1 MNRPLLALAAAFVL
15 ISPFVVVADEAKPVE
30 KKDVPATLN
39 FTMKSLDGEDVNLA
53 KYQGK
58 VVLIVNTA
66 SECGLTGQYKPL
78 QRLHE
83 KYKDQGFVVLGFP
96 CNQFGSQEPG
106 SESEI
111 KTFCQENYGVTF
123 DMFAKVDVNGDKA
136 APLYQLLT
144 KTPTKPAGSGKI
156 SWNFE
161 KFLLGRNGEV
171 VSRFAPRTEPSSDEV
186 VNAIEAELAKK

>member
-1 MNRPLLALAAAFVL
+1 MNRPLLALAAAFAL

-39 FTMKSLDGEDVNLA
+39 FTMKSLEGEDVNLA

-83 KYKDQGFVVLGFP
+83 PL
-96 CNQFGSQEPG
+96 
-106 SESEI
+106 
-111 KTFCQENYGVTF
+111 VTWS
-123 DMFAKVDVNGDKA
+123 V
-136 APLYQLLT
+136 
-144 KTPTKPAGSGKI
+144 
-156 SWNFE
+156 
-161 KFLLGRNGEV
+161 GRH
-171 VSRFAPRTEPSSDEV
+171 F
-186 VNAIEAELAKK
+186 